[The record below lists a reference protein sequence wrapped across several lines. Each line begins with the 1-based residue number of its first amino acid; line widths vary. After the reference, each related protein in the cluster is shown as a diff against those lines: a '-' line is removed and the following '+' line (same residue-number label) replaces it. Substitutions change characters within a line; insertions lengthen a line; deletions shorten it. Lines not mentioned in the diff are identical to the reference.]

1 MLKFAFNAVDDGLVG
16 QQIFAGEAT
25 QARLRHR
32 RSRRGPRLVPREAR
46 PRLVRPPLAVLMGI
60 IVETSGS
67 SSAPKRVQLSDE
79 ATQASTDAANERLGG
94 PGQWVLSLPEQFI
107 AAKNVQWRNAAS
119 GADLIRTSGSFT
131 AEAFVEAA
139 QQLTHERRYTSL
151 VPTQLARLV
160 DAAELDRSFIAPI
173 RRFDRILLG
182 GQRAPVGL
190 IERASMI
197 GWSVTRTYGATET
210 CGGCVSGR
218 PATRRHEDSHHRPDR
233 GLGPVAGRRLRRQ
246 RSADR
251 VAVLRRR
258 RRHALV
264 SHRRRRLAHRRAAAD
279 LRPHRRRHHLWRT
292 EDLARCHR
300 ARRAGVRVGCRGRLD
315 ARRQVGRGAGGRHHH
330 APLHRRASRC
340 SRQRPRQGG
349 QAQSRRHGLGHP
361 DHAHGQARS
370 QEAEASRRL
379 AHSPASASP
388 PVRADG

>member
-1 MLKFAFNAVDDGLVG
+1 
-16 QQIFAGEAT
+16 
-25 QARLRHR
+25 
-32 RSRRGPRLVPREAR
+32 
-46 PRLVRPPLAVLMGI
+46 MGI

-197 GWSVTRTYGATET
+197 GWSVTRTSGATET
-210 CGGCVSGR
+210 CGGCVWDGRPLGDMKIRITDQIEVSGPSLADGYVDNEALTESRFYHDAAGTRWYRTGDAGSLIGGQLQISGR
-218 PATRRHEDSHHRPDR
+218 IDDVIISGGLKISLAAIEHVVQVFASDAVVVSTPDDKWGEVPVVVTTTRPSIDELRAAVGNALGKAARPNHVVTVSVIPTTHTGKPDR
-233 GLGPVAGRRLRRQ
+233 KKLKRLVASRTAQ
-246 RSADR
+246 RP
-251 VAVLRRR
+251 
-258 RRHALV
+258 
-264 SHRRRRLAHRRAAAD
+264 RRRLF
-279 LRPHRRRHHLWRT
+279 
-292 EDLARCHR
+292 
-300 ARRAGVRVGCRGRLD
+300 G
-315 ARRQVGRGAGGRHHH
+315 
-330 APLHRRASRC
+330 
-340 SRQRPRQGG
+340 
-349 QAQSRRHGLGHP
+349 
-361 DHAHGQARS
+361 
-370 QEAEASRRL
+370 
-379 AHSPASASP
+379 
-388 PVRADG
+388 